1 MAGFTGTIRE
11 EAAAPSRSSAVD
23 WMRGDI
29 SLARTAVGSTPAF
42 TLAES
47 IKAIWA
53 GASTS

>member
-1 MAGFTGTIRE
+1 MAGFTGTIRD

-23 WMRGDI
+23 WMRDDI
-29 SLARTAVGSTPAF
+29 SLAQTAVGSTPAF